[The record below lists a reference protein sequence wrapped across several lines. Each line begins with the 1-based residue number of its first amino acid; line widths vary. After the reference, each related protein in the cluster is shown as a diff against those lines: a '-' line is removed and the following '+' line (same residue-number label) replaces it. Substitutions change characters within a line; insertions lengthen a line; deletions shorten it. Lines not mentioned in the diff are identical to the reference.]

1 MRYQQLIAASQPLLA
16 VGAVIH
22 AQPEARGIDN
32 TQPAGENP
40 IKSFHTEYLGT
51 QLSANS
57 CNARDLG
64 FAGHIQGKW
73 YGVYGDNLGCA
84 PGVHDPDKSDHQIHA
99 FVRDSAAALTNNPLL
114 VVDQNLDSRGYPQQF
129 TPWIKWWGETAETG
143 FGGTSIVETDWD
155 SATGAVYYLIVRKD
169 TLQCAHQL
177 FFRPPI
183 IRESHAVKMLLL
195 TRGET
200 QNRTSMKTTLM
211 QESARS
217 RSRMARSA

>member
-40 IKSFHTEYLGT
+40 IKSFHTDYLGT

-73 YGVYGDNLGCA
+73 YSLAIRYSVVMHTGPRRHSFLGREKHSKLINKKWRPFLPANQLPSTKKIDNE
-84 PGVHDPDKSDHQIHA
+84 KNQ
-99 FVRDSAAALTNNPLL
+99 T
-114 VVDQNLDSRGYPQQF
+114 
-129 TPWIKWWGETAETG
+129 
-143 FGGTSIVETDWD
+143 IV
-155 SATGAVYYLIVRKD
+155 A
-169 TLQCAHQL
+169 
-177 FFRPPI
+177 
-183 IRESHAVKMLLL
+183 
-195 TRGET
+195 
-200 QNRTSMKTTLM
+200 
-211 QESARS
+211 
-217 RSRMARSA
+217 